1 VHIDLS
7 QLIGFPLNTVFRV
20 EGEKV
25 LEEKNVDLFFFPND
39 DELVDSE
46 GEEEVPKDNRN
57 RLD

>member
-1 VHIDLS
+1 
-7 QLIGFPLNTVFRV
+7 LIGFPLNTVFRV